1 MDFIALDLET
11 TGTLPYVDRIVEVA
25 AVLFK
30 DQKVFK
36 TYQTL
41 VNPEVEI
48 SEEVTRINQITNEM
62 VAFKPLIQDVLSDF
76 SDFCKDYPLVAHNAS
91 FDFQFLRSSIEKYK
105 TQAPT
110 GIVLDTYQ
118 LAKKLLP
125 GLPNYK
131 LGSLVKYF
139 KIKHG
144 TLHRAE
150 EDATCCGYL
159 FQKLLKK
166 SNFQSAEQIVKFSG
180 KEELKFPQV
189 YQAHPQL
196 RMMF

>member
-30 DQKVFK
+30 DQKVTDKF
-36 TYQTL
+36 QTL
-41 VNPEVEI
+41 VDPKVKISLEV
-48 SEEVTRINQITNEM
+48 SRINGITNEM
-62 VAFKPLIQDVLSDF
+62 LKFQPLIQNVLPDLAS
-76 SDFCKDYPLVAHNAS
+76 FCGNYPIVAHNAS

-105 TQAPT
+105 TQAPS
-110 GIVLDTYQ
+110 GSVLDTYQ
-118 LAKKLLP
+118 LAKKILP
-125 GLPNYK
+125 GMPNYK
-131 LGSLVKYF
+131 LGSLVQYF

-150 EDATCCGYL
+150 EDATCCGRL
-159 FQKLLKK
+159 FQKLFKK
-166 SNFQSAEQIVKFSG
+166 ANFQTVDQIVQFSG
-180 KEELKFPQV
+180 KTELKFPQI

-196 RMMF
+196 RLML